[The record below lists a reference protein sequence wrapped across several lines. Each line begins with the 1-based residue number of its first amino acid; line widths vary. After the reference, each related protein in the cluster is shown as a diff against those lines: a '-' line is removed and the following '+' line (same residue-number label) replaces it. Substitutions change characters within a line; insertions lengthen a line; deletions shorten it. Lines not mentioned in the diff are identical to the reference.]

1 MWCDL
6 LQEVWG
12 CQELRQSGAG
22 QVDGEATVVTGA
34 LEAVVFLLFL
44 GELCHLLQCLGWSDW
59 PWGNQMM

>member
-12 CQELRQSGAG
+12 AKSCEVRGR

-44 GELCHLLQCLGWSDW
+44 GELAICSNAWVG
-59 PWGNQMM
+59 PTGRGGIR